1 MRRFVLGTAGHV
13 DHGKTTLV
21 RALTGIDTDRL
32 PEEKRRGI
40 TIELGFAP
48 WSLAGGGGGA
58 APLDGAKPPSE
69 ERIEVSII
77 DVPGHRRFVHTMIA
91 GATGMEVVM
100 LVVAA
105 DEGVMPQTR
114 EHVAACELLGIRRAV
129 VVVTKM
135 DRVGEE
141 LARLAGDEAVEL
153 LAGRMQAEVVL
164 CSARTGEGLE
174 AVRDAVR
181 RALTALPPPASAPR
195 SRLGVDRVFSVRGAG
210 TVVTGT
216 LVEGKIPLGAAL
228 FVVGT
233 GRAGERSAEGE
244 VHKTSAR
251 GLHVH
256 DRGVEVA
263 EAPTRLALNLAGL
276 PLESVHRG
284 DLVTDDPS
292 VVPTRR
298 IDVSLRATAP
308 VRHGMSVSVYIG
320 TARSSGKLDLLGE
333 PNEDD
338 DGRRLARLR
347 LSDALA
353 VVGGDRFVVRGSDV
367 DGPAGA
373 VLGGGEVLDARPP
386 PGLRKRAR
394 AARLAVLEA
403 LFVSREPP
411 QIMRALANES
421 SPRPLPRDV
430 LPSRF
435 CLPATELERAAD
447 KLGDKGELVR
457 IKRLGWVPRTAL
469 VELAVEARALVVAHQ
484 KKNPL
489 DRGMVLETLRARL
502 AERTG
507 AEVAEEVIKLAA
519 SKSGSVAGEP
529 IVVEGDVV
537 RAPSVVALPAST
549 ALGALGAALS
559 ALEKAELKG
568 LTEFSVKEA
577 SGASPKEVKAIL
589 AKLVREGHAT
599 HAGELW
605 FFRADIDALRLKVK
619 EHLDKQG
626 RMSIADFKDLSGLG
640 RRQVIP
646 LLEMFDREGVT
657 RREADDSRVKGK

>member
-48 WSLAGGGGGA
+48 WSLGAGGGGA
-58 APLDGAKPPSE
+58 APLAGAKPPSE
-69 ERIEVSII
+69 DNVEVSII
-77 DVPGHRRFVHTMIA
+77 DVPGHRRLVHTMIA
-91 GATGMEVVM
+91 GAIGMEVVM

-141 LARLAGDEAVEL
+141 LAGLAGDEAVEL
-153 LAGRMQAEVVL
+153 VAGRMQAEVVL
-164 CSARTGEGLE
+164 CSARTGEGLD

-181 RALTALPPPASAPR
+181 RALTALPPPAAAPR
-195 SRLGVDRVFSVRGAG
+195 ARLGVDRVFSVRGAG

-216 LVEGKIPLGAAL
+216 LVEGKIPLGAPL

-251 GLHVH
+251 GLHIH
-256 DRGVEVA
+256 DRAVDVA

-276 PLESVHRG
+276 QLESVHRG

-308 VRHGMSVSVYIG
+308 VRSGMSVSVYIG

-333 PNEDD
+333 PLE

-347 LSDALA
+347 LADALA
-353 VVGGDRFVVRGSDV
+353 VVGGDRLVLRGSDV

-386 PGLRKRAR
+386 QSLRKRGR

-403 LFVSREPP
+403 LFVSRDP
-411 QIMRALANES
+411 QAVMRALALEA
-421 SPRPLPRDV
+421 SPRPLARDV

-435 CLPATELERAAD
+435 SLPAAELERAAD
-447 KLGDKGELVR
+447 KLGDKGELAR
-457 IKRLGWVPRTAL
+457 IKRLGWVPRVAL
-469 VELAVEARALVVAHQ
+469 VELAVEARGLVAAHQ

-502 AERTG
+502 AARAGVE
-507 AEVAEEVIKLAA
+507 AADEIIKLAA

-537 RAPSVVALPAST
+537 RAPQITAAS
-549 ALGALGAALS
+549 ASGAVGALGVALT
-559 ALEKAELKG
+559 ALEKAQLKG
-568 LTEFSVKEA
+568 ITEFGVKEA

-605 FFRADIDALRLKVK
+605 FFRADIDALRAKVK
-619 EHLDKQG
+619 AHLDQHG
-626 RMSIADFKDLSGLG
+626 RISIADFKDLSGLG
-640 RRQVIP
+640 RRQAIP
-646 LLEMFDREGVT
+646 LLELFDREGVT
-657 RREADDSRVKGK
+657 RREADDSRVRGK

>member
-48 WSLAGGGGGA
+48 WSLG
-58 APLDGAKPPSE
+58 DGV
-69 ERIEVSII
+69 EVSII
-77 DVPGHRRFVHTMIA
+77 DVPGHRRLVHTMIA
-91 GATGMEVVM
+91 GAIGMEVVM

-114 EHVAACELLGIRRAV
+114 EHIAACELLGIRRAV

-164 CSARTGEGLE
+164 CSARTGEGLDV
-174 AVRDAVR
+174 VRDAVR
-181 RALTALPPPASAPR
+181 RALTSLPPPAAAPR
-195 SRLGVDRVFSVRGAG
+195 ARLGVDRVFSVRGAG

-216 LVEGKIPLGAAL
+216 LVEGKIPLGGPL

-244 VHKTSAR
+244 VHKTGAR
-251 GLHVH
+251 GLHIH
-256 DRGVEVA
+256 DRAVDVA

-308 VRHGMSVSVYIG
+308 VRGGMSVSVYIG

-333 PNEDD
+333 PLD

-347 LSDALA
+347 LADALA
-353 VVGGDRFVVRGSDV
+353 VVGGDRFVLRGSDV

-386 PGLRKRAR
+386 QSLRKRGR

-403 LFVSREPP
+403 LLLATREP
-411 QIMRALANES
+411 QAVMRALALES
-421 SPRPLPRDV
+421 SPRPLLRDA
-430 LPSRF
+430 LLSRF
-435 CLPATELERAAD
+435 SLPATELERAAD
-447 KLGDKGELVR
+447 KLGDKGELAR
-457 IKRLGWVPRTAL
+457 IKRIGWVPRAAL
-469 VELAVEARALVVAHQ
+469 VELAVEARGLVVAHQ

-502 AERTG
+502 AARAG
-507 AEVAEEVIKLAA
+507 AEAAEEIIKLAA

-537 RAPSVVALPAST
+537 RAPQVAAATAS
-549 ALGALGAALS
+549 GALGAVGAALT
-559 ALEKAELKG
+559 ALEKAQLKG
-568 LTEFSVKEA
+568 LTEFGVKEA

-589 AKLVREGHAT
+589 AKLVREGHAI

-605 FFRADIDALRLKVK
+605 FFRADIDELRTKVK
-619 EHLDKQG
+619 DHLDKQG

-640 RRQVIP
+640 RRQAIP
-646 LLEMFDREGVT
+646 LLELFDREGVT